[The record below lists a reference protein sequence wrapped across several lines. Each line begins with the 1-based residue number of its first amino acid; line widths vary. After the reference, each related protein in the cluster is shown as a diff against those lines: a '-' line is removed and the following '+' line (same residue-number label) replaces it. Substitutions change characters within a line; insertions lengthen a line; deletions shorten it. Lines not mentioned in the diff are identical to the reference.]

1 MQSIAKNFIGSS
13 STNHSIRPAGLPR
26 SPSSLKID
34 KLYIEGGATVIGGFM
49 MDINKKEQPFWL
61 QREKDYPDLLNWV
74 KLRPVVFY
82 DVEERRAWLVD
93 GASAL
98 LHLVRMSLHQDTNDI
113 ESAYDW
119 VYDSSKLKDNWPG
132 LGSRQAAVNT
142 LKNWDNRA
150 LGLHII
156 GKHADANG
164 VLVPEYSTF
173 EDRVKRIIHSIE
185 ILIDQQEKAASQD
198 GFKFSQTLDPRR
210 DVIGFEVMDI
220 ISPSGPI
227 YSRVQRINSW
237 GHGWTDL
244 VPSIGITTIFGR
256 GFGDLIR
263 ADEPGELCP
272 NWRLVPSGKDFLAPS
287 VSTIQ
292 MLYEKRLLTLEPG
305 RSEDE
310 ITKRFTIVAA
320 KETSNPCNCLKQ
332 QGSNSNRL
340 SVAECHHK
348 PVQFLTKRW
357 WLLGALPN
365 GLVSVRLGSL
375 PVRGAVILGHT
386 VLGLSSKDASMSRQ
400 PDDDGSGSTATGGS
414 LQATG
419 SSSNVTEMTAI
430 TTPTVGPS
438 SQEASGGG
446 QSSNSASKKMD
457 GTRNKRWSRFKDWV
471 KK

>member
-1 MQSIAKNFIGSS
+1 
-13 STNHSIRPAGLPR
+13 
-26 SPSSLKID
+26 
-34 KLYIEGGATVIGGFM
+34 M

-74 KLRPVVFY
+74 KLRPIVFY

-98 LHLVRMSLHQDTNDI
+98 LHLVRISLHQDANDT

-119 VYDSSKLKDNWPG
+119 VYDSGKLKDKWPG
-132 LGSRQAAVNT
+132 VGGRQAAVNT

-156 GKHADANG
+156 GKRLGANG

-173 EDRVKRIIHSIE
+173 EDRVKKILHSIE
-185 ILIDQQEKAASQD
+185 ILIDQQEKTASQD
-198 GFKFSQTLDPRR
+198 GFKISQTWDPRR
-210 DVIGFEVMDI
+210 DIIGFEIMDI
-220 ISPSGPI
+220 IGPSGPI

-237 GHGWTDL
+237 GHGWTGL
-244 VPSIGITTIFGR
+244 VPSIGLTTIFGR

-272 NWRLVPSGKDFLAPS
+272 KWRLVPSGKDFLVAS

-292 MLYEKRLLTLEPG
+292 MIFEKRLLKLEPG

-310 ITKRFTIVAA
+310 IAKRVTIVAA

-332 QGSNSNRL
+332 QGINVNHL

-365 GLVSVRLGSL
+365 GLVPVRLGSL

-419 SSSNVTEMTAI
+419 SSSNVTEMTAV
-430 TTPTVGPS
+430 TTPSSGTP

-446 QSSNSASKKMD
+446 QSFNSTSNKMD
-457 GTRNKRWSRFKDWV
+457 GARRKRWSKFKDWV

>member
-1 MQSIAKNFIGSS
+1 
-13 STNHSIRPAGLPR
+13 
-26 SPSSLKID
+26 
-34 KLYIEGGATVIGGFM
+34 M

-74 KLRPVVFY
+74 KLRPIVFY
-82 DVEERRAWLVD
+82 DVAERRAWLVD

-98 LHLVRMSLHQDTNDI
+98 LHLVRISIHQDTTDT

-119 VYDSSKLKDNWPG
+119 VYDSSKLKDKWPG
-132 LGSRQAAVNT
+132 VGGRQAAVNT

-156 GKHADANG
+156 GKRPDANG

-173 EDRVKRIIHSIE
+173 EDRVKKVLHSIE
-185 ILIDQQEKAASQD
+185 ILIDHQEKAASQD
-198 GFKFSQTLDPRR
+198 GFKISQTWDPRR
-210 DVIGFEVMDI
+210 DIVGFEVMDI
-220 ISPSGPI
+220 IGPSGPI

-244 VPSIGITTIFGR
+244 APSIGLTTIFGR

-272 NWRLVPSGKDFLAPS
+272 NWRLVPSGQDFLVAS

-292 MLYEKRLLTLEPG
+292 MLYEKRLLKLEPG

-310 ITKRFTIVAA
+310 IAKRVTIVAA

-332 QGSNSNRL
+332 QGSNSNHL

-365 GLVSVRLGSL
+365 GLVPVRLGSL

-386 VLGLSSKDASMSRQ
+386 VLGLSRKDASMSRQ
-400 PDDDGSGSTATGGS
+400 PDEDGSESTTTSGS
-414 LQATG
+414 LQVTE
-419 SSSNVTEMTAI
+419 SSSNVTEMTTI
-430 TTPTVGPS
+430 TTPSVGSS

-446 QSSNSASKKMD
+446 QSSNFAGNTMD
-457 GTRNKRWSRFKDWV
+457 GTRKKRWSKFKDWV